1 MCKKYICI
9 IISMNTYHEY
19 ILSTCWFRA
28 IILTIQSSEF
38 MIVIDSYVFSVFPWE
53 HDSSHKVRINAKYAK
68 AKHILLIFWGYDWSA
83 LDLGY
88 CSARKYDVD
97 LSCCVSNLGL
107 VESRDRWWWY
117 VPSCCLQQNEI
128 LWGLNGIRVHTSTSS
143 QFIINSSWLMASSF
157 VC

>member
-1 MCKKYICI
+1 
-9 IISMNTYHEY
+9 
-19 ILSTCWFRA
+19 
-28 IILTIQSSEF
+28 

-97 LSCCVSNLGL
+97 LSRASVIWVLWSLEIVGDGTSHL
-107 VESRDRWWWY
+107 VAFNRTKFFGD
-117 VPSCCLQQNEI
+117 
-128 LWGLNGIRVHTSTSS
+128 
-143 QFIINSSWLMASSF
+143 
-157 VC
+157 